1 MKIDPSQA
9 PAGSIEAKD
18 PFASAPPGYGLTSDN
33 QQWPWGQPPKI
44 VDPEEALD
52 TAIYKLNRKKNKR
65 ELMKLLITGASVEAL
80 VEGYI
85 IQNFQEGNF
94 SPDVGLLIKGPLSMV
109 IAGLAEE
116 EGIPYRFFE
125 RDDELEKDEMD
136 DETFFRMMKTN
147 NPQMFSIIN
156 EKLNSDIRKGYA
168 PDEPKEENFI
178 NMKREAE

>member
-9 PAGSIEAKD
+9 QAGSIEAKD
-18 PFASAPPGYGLTSDN
+18 PFAPAPPGYGLTSDN

-156 EKLNSDIRKGYA
+156 EKINADIRRGYE
-168 PDEPKEENFI
+168 PDEPEEENFI
-178 NMKREAE
+178 SMKRGAE